1 MDQIRTALAWLKR
14 HHFWVL
20 TGLIALIAL
29 GCWWKGTSTFSA
41 KYDTDQKMIQAEFTN
56 LKTER
61 DKPFHPNE
69 GINQRQGT
77 EVTKQSADVLKVW
90 EKLYDKQRQSV
101 LKWPDQLAPE
111 FRNDVEKKQ
120 FGDDIGTFNR
130 NIYQNY
136 IEQHFPELP
145 KIIGAREM
153 LPTETG
159 AGGMEGGGRRFM
171 NEGAGTVGPGGEL
184 MMEDDNQICEW
195 YDQDIVRKD
204 LDFPQRPR
212 ALRIWKTQE
221 DLWVYH
227 TLLDAIAKT
236 NEQKGATRKSNA
248 AVKAIYSL
256 EVGKRAA
263 YTSRTPGRLML
274 PPAMAAAAAPGVEGG
289 PPSGPGG
296 EGGAPAM
303 RGGEMPM
310 GERGMSGDMGNGG
323 ALSAA
328 DEQRFLLSDRYLDA
342 NGLPIPLGGGAAAGG
357 DVAAA
362 PPESGP
368 VPGADPN
375 APAPPLDMAQFGICY
390 KRLPVRMVLQMDVRW
405 LPQLISAFAN
415 QPLRVE
421 VQEVRVNT
429 PDIEGMA
436 TSGGGA
442 GGFRGFGGGEG
453 RGGMGGVGGASLFP
467 DRNGLQTFP
476 AQPNVVT
483 VAIQGTIFIY
493 NKPNPALLKSSIEQP
508 AAGGDATATP
518 PAATGASWRPEPRV
532 YGIESRSSQWLAI

>member
-1 MDQIRTALAWLKR
+1 MDQLRTALAWLKR

-20 TGLIALIAL
+20 SGVIALIAL

-41 KYDTDQKMIQAEFTN
+41 KYDTDQKLIQGEFTN

-77 EVTKQSADVLKVW
+77 EVTKQSEDVLKVW
-90 EKLYDKQRQSV
+90 EKLYEKQRETV
-101 LKWPDQLAPE
+101 LKWPQQLAPE
-111 FRNDVEKKQ
+111 FRDDVEKKQ

-145 KIIGAREM
+145 KIVGAREM

-159 AGGMEGGGRRFM
+159 AGGMEGGRRFSM
-171 NEGAGTVGPGGEL
+171 NEGIGAIGPGGVPL
-184 MMEDDNQICEW
+184 VEDDDQICEW
-195 YDQDIVRKD
+195 FDQDIVRKD

-236 NEQKGATRKSNA
+236 NQLKGATRKSNA
-248 AVKAIYSL
+248 AVKAIISL
-256 EVGKRAA
+256 EVGQRAA
-263 YTSRTPGRLML
+263 HYSRTPGRLLM
-274 PPAMAAAAAPGVEGG
+274 PPAMAAATPMGPEGG
-289 PPSGPGG
+289 PAGPGG
-296 EGGAPAM
+296 VAGPEGGAPA
-303 RGGEMPM
+303 RGAEMMM
-310 GERGMSGDMGNGG
+310 GERGGGDFGNGG
-323 ALSAA
+323 ALSPA

-342 NGLPIPLGGGAAAGG
+342 NGQPIPLGGGAAAGG
-357 DVAAA
+357 EAA
-362 PPESGP
+362 PMGPEGG
-368 VPGADPN
+368 GAPAVDPN

-390 KRLPVRMVLQMDVRW
+390 KRLPVRMVLHMDVRW
-405 LPQLISAFAN
+405 LPQLISACAN

-421 VQEVRVNT
+421 VQEVRINT

-436 TSGGGA
+436 TSGGGM
-442 GGFRGFGGGEG
+442 GGFRGGFEGGRPG
-453 RGGMGGVGGASLFP
+453 GGMGGGSLFP
-467 DRNGLQTFP
+467 DRNGLQNFP

-508 AAGGDATATP
+508 AAGGDAAATP
-518 PAATGASWRPEPRV
+518 PAATGAYWRPEPRA